1 MPSLPKRPG
10 PYVVVLLL
18 AVILVLTLWMLKVLN
33 DPAIREAVRE
43 KQKTTLPPAVPAAS
57 IPPVQLPKVEPA
69 PALQTDA
76 TVLAQHHEMI
86 SPDTSPERE
95 LEILQDLISQHHRAL
110 GDGSMGDNGDVVSA
124 LVGQQ
129 GPGTW
134 LPRSSPRLR
143 GGQLMDRWGSPYWFH
158 PNAANQMEIRSA
170 GPDRSLFT
178 GDDIILN
185 GSPAGFGATPAG
197 ALGAQ

>member
-18 AVILVLTLWMLKVLN
+18 AIILMLTLWMLKVLN
-33 DPAIREAVRE
+33 DPSIREAVRE
-43 KQKTTLPPAVPAAS
+43 KQKAAPPPAAPTAAAPPLNLPQVPT
-57 IPPVQLPKVEPA
+57 PPA
-69 PALQTDA
+69 PQTDA
-76 TVLAQHHEMI
+76 TVLAQHEEMI
-86 SPDTSPERE
+86 SQDTSPERE

-110 GDGSMGDNGDVVSA
+110 GDGSMGDNGDVVNA
-124 LVGQQ
+124 LVGPE

-143 GGQLMDRWGSPYWFH
+143 EGQLIDRWGSPYWFH

-170 GPDRSLFT
+170 GPDRNLFT

-185 GSPAGFGATPAG
+185 GSPAGFGATPTG
-197 ALGAQ
+197 AATAQ

>member
-18 AVILVLTLWMLKVLN
+18 AIILVLTLWMLKVLN
-33 DPAIREAVRE
+33 DPSIREAVRE
-43 KQKTTLPPAVPAAS
+43 KQKAAPPAAAPAAAIAPVTLPKIVA
-57 IPPVQLPKVEPA
+57 EPA
-69 PALQTDA
+69 PQMDT
-76 TVLAQHHEMI
+76 TILAQHDEMI
-86 SPDTSPERE
+86 SQDTSPERE

-110 GDGSMGDNGDVVSA
+110 GDGSMGDNGDVVNA
-124 LVGQQ
+124 LVGTE

-143 GGQLMDRWGSPYWFH
+143 EGQLMDRWGSPYWFH

-170 GPDRSLFT
+170 GPDRNLFT

-197 ALGAQ
+197 AATAQ